1 MARQFKTPLFPWTPV
16 LGAVM
21 SLFLLM
27 SLVSDQKTRNFF
39 IPYLLIGVVL
49 YFVYGMWNSKLGKG
63 IVVHGHEVMADTPH
77 AKGLDR
83 S

>member
-1 MARQFKTPLFPWTPV
+1 
-16 LGAVM
+16 M

-27 SLVSDQKTRNFF
+27 SLMSDRATRNFF
-39 IPYLLIGVVL
+39 VPYLILGVGL
-49 YFVYGMWNSKLGKG
+49 YFAYGMWYSKLGKG